1 MKWTMLNHTDQSPK
15 MKVSYVEASH
25 RMGCNIF
32 THMEWLITDDYP
44 EVGDDGLSIPNNMN
58 KLSTLPTMSA
68 EWLRA
73 FQHQSTSKLHCT
85 SPKKTGAR
93 RLFHSKIEQ
102 GRHQLPRCPEMYYNQ
117 GKVS

>member
-1 MKWTMLNHTDQSPK
+1 MLNHTDHSPD

-25 RMGCNIF
+25 RMGGNII
-32 THMEWLITDDYP
+32 THVAYLITYDYP
-44 EVGDDGLSIPNNMN
+44 GVGDDGLSIPNNVN

-73 FQHQSTSKLHCT
+73 FQHQSTSQFHCT

-93 RLFHSKIEQ
+93 RLFHSTIE
-102 GRHQLPRCPEMYYNQ
+102 
-117 GKVS
+117 

>member
-1 MKWTMLNHTDQSPK
+1 MLNNTDHSPE

-25 RMGCNIF
+25 RMSCNIF
-32 THMEWLITDDYP
+32 THIAWLITDDYS

-68 EWLRA
+68 ERLRA
-73 FQHQSTSKLHCT
+73 LQHQSKSKLHCT

-93 RLFHSKIEQ
+93 RLFHSKLE
-102 GRHQLPRCPEMYYNQ
+102 
-117 GKVS
+117 

>member
-1 MKWTMLNHTDQSPK
+1 

-25 RMGCNIF
+25 RMSCNIF
-32 THMEWLITDDYP
+32 THMAWLITDDYP
-44 EVGDDGLSIPNNMN
+44 EVGDDGLSIPNKMN

-73 FQHQSTSKLHCT
+73 FQHQSTSTLHCT

-93 RLFHSKIEQ
+93 
-102 GRHQLPRCPEMYYNQ
+102 
-117 GKVS
+117 